1 VKTKLAVLAA
11 LLCIC
16 GLTSGGQERVI
27 TGRDLLAKMNS
38 QAKSDKDYVMGYVQA
53 VYAVYMN
60 RLNTSTLASE
70 KEIEPVLSAAKKYL
84 AESDAQKL
92 NQPANV
98 LLKEVFER
106 SFPRKKT

>member
-1 VKTKLAVLAA
+1 MKKKLLAV
-11 LLCIC
+11 
-16 GLTSGGQERVI
+16 TSLFFISSIVYAGQRPEI

-53 VYAVYMN
+53 VYAVY
-60 RLNTSTLASE
+60 LNASTLASE

-84 AESDAQKL
+84 TEIGAQKL

-98 LLKEVFER
+98 LLREAYDK
-106 SFPRKKT
+106 SFPLKKKK

>member
-1 VKTKLAVLAA
+1 MPLLFVQSADNSKHDILFIYCQVAA
-11 LLCIC
+11 
-16 GLTSGGQERVI
+16 GNR
-27 TGRDLLAKMNS
+27 RF
-38 QAKSDKDYVMGYVQA
+38 QARVQA